1 MKSFLVSWSIVLF
14 NTLPEEKGNDFFFFF
29 EEIFHNLGL
38 TFLMK
43 LHRLVG
49 FKANCNQSLCR
60 SLNLSETEVKLLCN
74 HITQLYISLIH
85 TFSLLLSQWSTNTK
99 V

>member
-1 MKSFLVSWSIVLF
+1 M
-14 NTLPEEKGNDFFFFF
+14 NFFFF

-49 FKANCNQSLCR
+49 FKANCNPSLCR

-74 HITQLYISLIH
+74 HIAQSYCTIIHLTYSYFLLTAISVEH
-85 TFSLLLSQWSTNTK
+85 K
-99 V
+99 Y

>member
-1 MKSFLVSWSIVLF
+1 M
-14 NTLPEEKGNDFFFFF
+14 NFFFF

-49 FKANCNQSLCR
+49 FKANCNPSLCR

-74 HITQLYISLIH
+74 HIAQLYI
-85 TFSLLLSQWSTNTK
+85 
-99 V
+99 